1 MVFPNV
7 FSHSDA
13 VGIKFNSILIVSPQP
28 EQNVVLST
36 TILETSE
43 GPVIVIVVNN
53 GHPLSPQKFFPIVI
67 VPVIDWSVKLVN

>member
-13 VGIKFNSILIVSPQP
+13 VGIKSNSILISSPHP

-43 GPVIVIVVNN
+43 GPSITIVVNN

-67 VPVIDWSVKLVN
+67 VSILD